1 MGLFGK
7 LFEKKECDFCG
18 GEIGM
23 LGNRKLEDGNMCKEC
38 AKKLSPWFDD
48 RRHSTVEQIQQQ
60 LEMREANK
68 QAVAAFRDTTVLGKS
83 THRIYIDEGAR
94 KFMVCRE
101 KERGDNPD
109 VFDFSQV
116 TSVIVDIDEDRD
128 EKYQTDGD
136 GDRRSYY
143 PPRYTYHYDIRV
155 IIYLNHPYVDDIRFD
170 INASRISTTLLGQA
184 VPENMK
190 PNPRSVK
197 EFMDCEQIA
206 MKIKGILEGGNF
218 QQPAAMYNRKI
229 APVRGLKVRGIIWYQ
244 GENEVGVEWSHRI
257 YANALRVYHRYYTE
271 LFAADPA
278 SFPMISSLLYPWVYG
293 NAGEC
298 MRAYV
303 NEAFVKTAKESPDK
317 FIICPIDDL
326 PPVWAANLENHPI
339 HPAHKYRL
347 GARMAKLALTNVYGQ
362 SGQRAPA
369 TLDSYEIDGNRL
381 ILKFADVGCGLY
393 IKDGHIDGLYIAGEN
408 RHYLPAECEILSAD
422 TMAVWHP
429 YLENPVH
436 AAYDISSFAC
446 GANLWAGE
454 YPAAPF
460 ATDIQSQELI
470 RLESMP
476 FLNPDLVSVWETRM
490 NPSQQPLE
498 VYYFP
503 IWKALPESPRATR
516 TPSAFRAVA
525 IRSAHMSAQPSIICS
540 LCRSSPPWTLIS
552 IIAARSPAILNLRMR
567 PKTVCRP
574 PYSVRSPKPRVH
586 RTPSSGIQQI

>member
-83 THRIYIDEGAR
+83 THRIYIDENAR

-128 EKYQTDGD
+128 EKFQTDGD

-218 QQPAAMYNRKI
+218 QQGFGGQPQGFGGQPQGFAGQQQGFGGAAAGFGAAAGMAGAAGGFGG
-229 APVRGLKVRGIIWYQ
+229 APQ
-244 GENEVGVEWSHRI
+244 Q
-257 YANALRVYHRYYTE
+257 APQQA
-271 LFAADPA
+271 P
-278 SFPMISSLLYPWVYG
+278 
-293 NAGEC
+293 
-298 MRAYV
+298 
-303 NEAFVKTAKESPDK
+303 
-317 FIICPIDDL
+317 
-326 PPVWAANLENHPI
+326 
-339 HPAHKYRL
+339 
-347 GARMAKLALTNVYGQ
+347 Q
-362 SGQRAPA
+362 APA
-369 TLDSYEIDGNRL
+369 GG
-381 ILKFADVGCGLY
+381 AWQC
-393 IKDGHIDGLYIAGEN
+393 
-408 RHYLPAECEILSAD
+408 
-422 TMAVWHP
+422 
-429 YLENPVH
+429 
-436 AAYDISSFAC
+436 AC
-446 GANLWAGE
+446 GNMATGKFCPECGGRRPANEFRCDKCGWR
-454 YPAAPF
+454 PAPGTTPPRFCPECGDPF
-460 ATDIQSQELI
+460 DEND
-470 RLESMP
+470 
-476 FLNPDLVSVWETRM
+476 F
-490 NPSQQPLE
+490 
-498 VYYFP
+498 
-503 IWKALPESPRATR
+503 
-516 TPSAFRAVA
+516 
-525 IRSAHMSAQPSIICS
+525 C
-540 LCRSSPPWTLIS
+540 
-552 IIAARSPAILNLRMR
+552 
-567 PKTVCRP
+567 
-574 PYSVRSPKPRVH
+574 
-586 RTPSSGIQQI
+586 